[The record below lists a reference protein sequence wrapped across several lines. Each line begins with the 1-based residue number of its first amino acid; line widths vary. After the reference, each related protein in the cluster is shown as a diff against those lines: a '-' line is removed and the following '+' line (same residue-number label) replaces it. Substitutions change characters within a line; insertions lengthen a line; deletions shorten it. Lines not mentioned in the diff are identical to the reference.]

1 MNRYYTRVC
10 NFYYG
15 KESKL
20 LVNKKKTLPLNGN
33 NQISFDRIE
42 IISKN
47 FKKIIP
53 IKKINKLPK
62 YLKKKVSEEIKLIS
76 SKKKNFSKLK
86 LNKLPNIMGVINLT
100 PDSFS
105 DGGKF
110 NKKNLGYKHAL
121 SLVQS
126 GAKILDIGGESTRPG
141 SKPISSKIEWLRIN
155 KTLKKLVKK
164 NIVSLDSRKSD
175 IIEKGIKLGVN
186 IINDV
191 SGMSFD
197 DNTINILKKYNIP
210 FVLQHTKGTPQFM
223 QKNPNYE
230 NVILEI
236 YDYFEKKIKLLRNIG
251 IKHNKIII
259 DPGIGF
265 GKNVKHN
272 VQILKNISIFHSLGF
287 PILLGISRKRFIK
300 DLAGINDS
308 KFRLGG
314 TVSSS
319 IFAIMQGV
327 QILRVHDVNEVNQ
340 AIKVF
345 KKLNNQ

>member
-15 KESKL
+15 EESKL

-33 NQISFDRIE
+33 KKISFDHIE
-42 IISKN
+42 IISK
-47 FKKIIP
+47 IS
-53 IKKINKLPK
+53 
-62 YLKKKVSEEIKLIS
+62 KKKVSIKKIYKLPKNLKKKIFQELKLIS
-76 SKKKNFSKLK
+76 AKKKNFAK
-86 LNKLPNIMGVINLT
+86 LNLSKLPNIMGVINLT

-110 NKKNLGYKHAL
+110 NKKNLGYKHAVTL
-121 SLVQS
+121 FKS

-141 SKPISSKIEWLRIN
+141 SKSINSKIEWLRIN

-164 NIVSLDSRKSD
+164 NIVSLDTRKSD
-175 IIEKGIKLGVN
+175 IMEKGINLGVN

-191 SGMSFD
+191 SGLSFD
-197 DNTINILKKYNIP
+197 HKSINILKKYNIP
-210 FVLQHTKGTPQFM
+210 FVLQHTKGNSRLM
-223 QKNPNYE
+223 QKNPNYK
-230 NVILEI
+230 NVILDI
-236 YDYFEKKIKLLRNIG
+236 YDFFEKKIKLLRSVG
-251 IKHNKIII
+251 IKHNKIIV

-272 VQILKNISIFHSLGF
+272 TEILKNISIFHSLGF

-300 DLAGINDS
+300 DLSGINDS
-308 KFRLGG
+308 EFRLGG
-314 TVSSS
+314 TISST

-340 AIKVF
+340 GIKVF
-345 KKLNNQ
+345 KKLINL